1 MSKLIVIEGT
11 DGCGKGTQSKL
22 LRDRLEKENYNLH
35 NLSFPVY
42 SDESSVF
49 IRQYLNGDYGM
60 NPEDVSA
67 KQASL
72 FYAMDRFHAFK
83 ANGQTKLA
91 AADQNTVLLANRYTT
106 SNILY
111 QGAKTK
117 TKDELFELIDWICEL
132 EYGILQ
138 IPEPDIILM
147 PYIDYDK
154 NMEMMRKRD
163 IAQNARNNNMSR
175 DIHEQ
180 NAEYLRH
187 VSETSLI
194 VAERM
199 GFEII
204 DCMMPTGEVR
214 TIEDIHEEI
223 YERTN
228 QKVLKYVNKKQ

>member
-11 DGCGKGTQSKL
+11 DGSGKGTQNKL
-22 LRDRLEKENYNLH
+22 LRERLEKENYSIH

-42 SDESSVF
+42 SDDSSIF
-49 IRQYLNGDYGM
+49 IRKYLNGDYGM
-60 NPEDVSA
+60 NPEDVTA
-67 KQASL
+67 KQATL
-72 FYAMDRFHAFK
+72 FYAMDRFHTFK
-83 ANGQTKLA
+83 GNGQTKDAVLNP
-91 AADQNTVLLANRYTT
+91 NTVLLTNRYTT

-111 QGAKTK
+111 QGAKAK
-117 TKDELFELIDWICEL
+117 SRDELYELIDWICEL

-138 IPEPDIILM
+138 IPEPDIVIM
-147 PYIDYDK
+147 PYIDFEK

-175 DIHEQ
+175 DIHELDT
-180 NAEYLRH
+180 EYLRH

-204 DCMMPTGEVR
+204 DCMTPTGEVR
-214 TIEDIHEEI
+214 TIEDIHEEV
-223 YERTN
+223 YDKAY
-228 QKVLKYVNKKQ
+228 QKVLKYVNK